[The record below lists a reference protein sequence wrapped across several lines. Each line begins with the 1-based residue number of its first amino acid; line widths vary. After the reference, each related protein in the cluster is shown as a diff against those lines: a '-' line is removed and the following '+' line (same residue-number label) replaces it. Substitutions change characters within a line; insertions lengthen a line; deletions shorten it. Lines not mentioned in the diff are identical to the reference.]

1 MKIKWWSCIILF
13 RLYKSFIIKSVDMF
27 KEKVRIIVHKLI
39 EYHTLDNICK
49 EYQLNDTDKKR
60 IKSIMDKKWI

>member
-1 MKIKWWSCIILF
+1 
-13 RLYKSFIIKSVDMF
+13 MF